1 MSLQG
6 VEVGQVL
13 PEQSFGPVSMTDIV
27 RYQGASGDLIPL
39 HHDDE
44 FARAAG
50 FPAAF
55 SVGML
60 SAGWLASVVTD
71 RFGETAVRRFG
82 TRFTGIVYRGDVLT
96 ASGEVV
102 GLTTDGESVA
112 ELDLRLRN
120 QDGHVVVEGRA
131 EVAVPPHH
139 RTDGPGAGG

>member
-1 MSLQG
+1 MTPT
-6 VEVGQVL
+6 EVTIGQEL

-27 RYQGASGDLIPL
+27 RYQGASGDMVPL

-50 FPAAF
+50 FPASF

-71 RFGETAVRRFG
+71 SFGETAVRRFG

-102 GLTTDGESVA
+102 GLSTDGEPVA

-120 QDGHVVVEGRA
+120 QNGHVVVEGRA
-131 EVAVPPHH
+131 EVALLP
-139 RTDGPGAGG
+139 

>member
-1 MSLQG
+1 MTLTD
-6 VEVGQVL
+6 VTVGQEL

-60 SAGWLASVVTD
+60 SAGWLAAVVTD

-82 TRFTGIVYRGDVLT
+82 TRFTGIVHRGDVLT
-96 ASGEVV
+96 SSGEVV
-102 GLTTDGESVA
+102 GLSSEDERVA
-112 ELDLRLRN
+112 VLDLRLRN
-120 QDGHVVVEGRA
+120 QDGQVVVEGRA
-131 EVAVPPHH
+131 HVALP
-139 RTDGPGAGG
+139 T

>member
-1 MSLQG
+1 MTPA
-6 VEVGQVL
+6 EVTVGEEL

-27 RYQGASGDLIPL
+27 RYQGASGDMIPL

-60 SAGWLASVVTD
+60 SAGWLASAVTD

-102 GLTTDGESVA
+102 GLSTDAETVA
-112 ELDLRLRN
+112 ELELRLRN
-120 QDGHVVVEGRA
+120 QDGQVVVQGRA
-131 EVAVPPHH
+131 EVALLP
-139 RTDGPGAGG
+139 

>member
-1 MSLQG
+1 MTRTE
-6 VEVGQVL
+6 VTVGQVL
-13 PEQSFGPVSMTDIV
+13 PEQTFGPVSMTDIV

-71 RFGETAVRRFG
+71 SFGETAVRRFG

-102 GLTTDGESVA
+102 GLSTQGEPVA
-112 ELDLRLRN
+112 ELEVRLRN
-120 QDGHVVVEGRA
+120 QEAHVVVEGRA
-131 EVAVPPHH
+131 EVALL
-139 RTDGPGAGG
+139 T

>member
-1 MSLQG
+1 MGLKE
-6 VEVGQVL
+6 VAVGQVL

-27 RYQGASGDLIPL
+27 RYQGASGDLVPL

-71 RFGETAVRRFG
+71 HFGETAVRRIG
-82 TRFTGIVYRGDVLT
+82 TRFTGIVHRGDVLT
-96 ASGEVV
+96 VSVAVV
-102 GLTTDGESVA
+102 AVSTDGEPVA
-112 ELDLRLRN
+112 ELDLRLQN
-120 QDGHVVVEGRA
+120 QDGQVVVEGRA
-131 EVAVPPHH
+131 SVALDYV
-139 RTDGPGAGG
+139 T

>member
-1 MSLQG
+1 MSLQ
-6 VEVGQVL
+6 EVAIGQVL

-27 RYQGASGDLIPL
+27 RYQGASGDLVPL
-39 HHDDE
+39 HHDDQ

-71 RFGETAVRRFG
+71 SFGETAVRRFG

-102 GLTTDGESVA
+102 GLSTDGEPVA
-112 ELDLRLRN
+112 ELELRLRN

-131 EVAVPPHH
+131 EVAWLP
-139 RTDGPGAGG
+139 

>member
-1 MSLQG
+1 MSLQE
-6 VEVGQVL
+6 VAVGQVL
-13 PEQSFGPVSMTDIV
+13 PERSFGPVSMTDIV

-102 GLTTDGESVA
+102 GLTADGESVA
-112 ELDLRLRN
+112 ELELRLRN

-131 EVAVPPHH
+131 HVALP
-139 RTDGPGAGG
+139 T

>member
-1 MSLQG
+1 MTRTALT
-6 VEVGQVL
+6 VGQEL

-27 RYQGASGDLIPL
+27 RYQGASGDMIPL

-102 GLTTDGESVA
+102 GLSTDGERVA
-112 ELDLRLRN
+112 VLDFRLRN
-120 QDGHVVVEGRA
+120 QNGHVVVEGGA
-131 EVAVPPHH
+131 EVTLMP
-139 RTDGPGAGG
+139 

>member
-1 MSLQG
+1 MTLT
-6 VEVGQVL
+6 EVTVGMEL

-27 RYQGASGDLIPL
+27 RYQGASGDLVPL

-71 RFGETAVRRFG
+71 SFGETAVRRFG

-102 GLTTDGESVA
+102 GLSTDDEPIA
-112 ELDLRLRN
+112 ELELRLRN
-120 QDGHVVVEGRA
+120 QDGRVVVEGRA
-131 EVAVPPHH
+131 EVAWLP
-139 RTDGPGAGG
+139 

>member
-1 MSLQG
+1 MSPTE
-6 VEVGQVL
+6 VTVGQVL

-71 RFGETAVRRFG
+71 TFGETTVRRFG

-96 ASGEVV
+96 ASGTVV
-102 GLTTDGESVA
+102 GLSTDPDPVA
-112 ELDLRLRN
+112 ELELRLRN
-120 QDGHVVVEGRA
+120 QDGHVVVAGRA
-131 EVAVPPHH
+131 EVALLPHH
-139 RTDGPGAGG
+139 STDHAGVGG

>member
-1 MSLQG
+1 MGLKE
-6 VEVGQVL
+6 VAVGQVL

-27 RYQGASGDLIPL
+27 RYQGASGDLVPL

-71 RFGETAVRRFG
+71 HFGETAVRRIG
-82 TRFTGIVYRGDVLT
+82 TRFTGIVHRGDRH
-96 ASGEVV
+96 ASRATRHSIADDVP
-102 GLTTDGESVA
+102 LHDGRCRRRRVCTFGQE
-112 ELDLRLRN
+112 
-120 QDGHVVVEGRA
+120 
-131 EVAVPPHH
+131 H
-139 RTDGPGAGG
+139 RREP

>member
-1 MSLQG
+1 
-6 VEVGQVL
+6 
-13 PEQSFGPVSMTDIV
+13 MTDIV
-27 RYQGASGDLIPL
+27 PYQGASGDLVPL

-71 RFGETAVRRFG
+71 SFGETAVLRFG
-82 TRFTGIVYRGDVLT
+82 TRFTGVVYRGDVLT

-102 GLTTDGESVA
+102 GLSTDGSPSPSSTSA
-112 ELDLRLRN
+112 C
-120 QDGHVVVEGRA
+120 A
-131 EVAVPPHH
+131 T
-139 RTDGPGAGG
+139 RTGA

>member
-1 MSLQG
+1 MTLT
-6 VEVGQVL
+6 EVTVGREL

-27 RYQGASGDLIPL
+27 RYQGASGDLVPL

-44 FARAAG
+44 FARASG

-71 RFGETAVRRFG
+71 SFGETAVRRFG

-102 GLTTDGESVA
+102 GLSTDGEPVA
-112 ELDLRLRN
+112 ELELRLRN

-131 EVAVPPHH
+131 EVAWLP
-139 RTDGPGAGG
+139 

>member
-1 MSLQG
+1 MTLT
-6 VEVGQVL
+6 EVTVGREL

-27 RYQGASGDLIPL
+27 RYQGASGDLVPL

-71 RFGETAVRRFG
+71 SFGETAVRRFG

-102 GLTTDGESVA
+102 GLSTDGEPVA
-112 ELDLRLRN
+112 ELELRLRN

-131 EVAVPPHH
+131 EVAWLP
-139 RTDGPGAGG
+139 

>member
-112 ELDLRLRN
+112 ELELRLRN

>member
-1 MSLQG
+1 MTLT
-6 VEVGQVL
+6 EVTVGREL

-71 RFGETAVRRFG
+71 SFGETAVRRFG

-102 GLTTDGESVA
+102 GLSTDPEPVA
-112 ELDLRLRN
+112 DLELRLRN
-120 QDGHVVVEGRA
+120 QDGYVVVEGRA
-131 EVAVPPHH
+131 EVALLP
-139 RTDGPGAGG
+139 

>member
-27 RYQGASGDLIPL
+27 RYQGASGDLVPL

-71 RFGETAVRRFG
+71 SFGETAVRRFG

-102 GLTTDGESVA
+102 GLSTDGEPVA
-112 ELDLRLRN
+112 ELELRLRN

-131 EVAVPPHH
+131 EVAWLP
-139 RTDGPGAGG
+139 

>member
-1 MSLQG
+1 MSLQE
-6 VEVGQVL
+6 VAVGQVL

-112 ELDLRLRN
+112 ELELRLRN

-131 EVAVPPHH
+131 EVALPPHH
-139 RTDGPGAGG
+139 STDGPGAGG

>member
-1 MSLQG
+1 MTPA
-6 VEVGQVL
+6 EVTVGEEL

-27 RYQGASGDLIPL
+27 RYQGASGDMVPL

-60 SAGWLASVVTD
+60 SAGWLASAVTD

-96 ASGEVV
+96 ASGTVV
-102 GLTTDGESVA
+102 GLETDPEPVA
-112 ELDLRLRN
+112 ELELRLRN

-131 EVAVPPHH
+131 HVALA
-139 RTDGPGAGG
+139 T

>member
-112 ELDLRLRN
+112 ELGLRLRN
-120 QDGHVVVEGRA
+120 QDGRVVVEGRA

-139 RTDGPGAGG
+139 STDGPGAGG

>member
-1 MSLQG
+1 MTLT
-6 VEVGQVL
+6 EVTVGREL

-27 RYQGASGDLIPL
+27 RYQGASGDLVPL

-60 SAGWLASVVTD
+60 SAGWLASAVTD
-71 RFGETAVRRFG
+71 SFGETAVRRFG

-102 GLTTDGESVA
+102 GLSTDGEPVA
-112 ELDLRLRN
+112 ELELRLRN

-131 EVAVPPHH
+131 EVAWLP
-139 RTDGPGAGG
+139 

>member
-1 MSLQG
+1 MTRTALT
-6 VEVGQVL
+6 VGQEL

-27 RYQGASGDLIPL
+27 RYQGASGDLIAL

-102 GLTTDGESVA
+102 GLSSDGERVA
-112 ELDLRLRN
+112 VLDLRLRN
-120 QDGHVVVEGRA
+120 QEGHVVVEGRA
-131 EVAVPPHH
+131 HVALP
-139 RTDGPGAGG
+139 T

>member
-112 ELDLRLRN
+112 ELELRLRN

-131 EVAVPPHH
+131 EVALPPHH
-139 RTDGPGAGG
+139 STDGPGAGG

>member
-112 ELDLRLRN
+112 ELELRLRN

-131 EVAVPPHH
+131 QVAVPPHH
-139 RTDGPGAGG
+139 STDGPGAGG

>member
-1 MSLQG
+1 MTLT
-6 VEVGQVL
+6 EVTVGMEL

-27 RYQGASGDLIPL
+27 RYQGASGDLVPL

-71 RFGETAVRRFG
+71 SFGETAVRRFG

-102 GLTTDGESVA
+102 GLSTDGEPIA

-120 QDGHVVVEGRA
+120 QDGRVVVEGRA
-131 EVAVPPHH
+131 EVAWLP
-139 RTDGPGAGG
+139 

>member
-112 ELDLRLRN
+112 ELELRLRN

-139 RTDGPGAGG
+139 RADGPGAGG

>member
-1 MSLQG
+1 MTLADVRAG
-6 VEVGQVL
+6 CEL
-13 PEQSFGPVSMTDIV
+13 PERSFGPVSMTDIV
-27 RYQGASGDLIPL
+27 RYQGASGDLVPL

-102 GLTTDGESVA
+102 GLSTDGEPVA
-112 ELDLRLRN
+112 ELELRLRN

-131 EVAVPPHH
+131 EVVLLP
-139 RTDGPGAGG
+139 

>member
-1 MSLQG
+1 MTLAD
-6 VEVGQVL
+6 VTVGQEL

-71 RFGETAVRRFG
+71 SFGETAVRRFG
-82 TRFTGIVYRGDVLT
+82 TRFTGIVHRGDVLT

-102 GLTTDGESVA
+102 GLSTDGEPVA
-112 ELDLRLRN
+112 ELELRLRN
-120 QDGHVVVEGRA
+120 QDGHVVVKGRA
-131 EVAVPPHH
+131 EVVLLPSSRAPERPPS
-139 RTDGPGAGG
+139 